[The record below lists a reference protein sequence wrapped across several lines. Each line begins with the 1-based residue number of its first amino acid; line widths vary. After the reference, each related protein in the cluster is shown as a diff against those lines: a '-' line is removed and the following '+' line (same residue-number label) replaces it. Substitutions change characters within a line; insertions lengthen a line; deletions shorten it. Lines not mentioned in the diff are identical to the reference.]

1 MANTF
6 TITGIWKDDGSYYYS
21 DDSGNP
27 RTESMNPAE
36 YLTAAVVGCTGITMH
51 AIMNKMKINHQGFT
65 ITGLARKAGE
75 KPTWIR
81 SVSVEASIRGA
92 RMTDTQRTRLLEL
105 TEKYCLVAQTLKR
118 GADVNLNIDP
128 L

>member
-1 MANTF
+1 MADPIR
-6 TITGIWKDDGSYYYS
+6 ITGVWKDDGSYYFS

-27 RTESMNPAE
+27 HAGSMNPAE
-36 YLTAAVVGCTGITMH
+36 LLTAAVVGCTGKTMY
-51 AIMNKMKINHQGFT
+51 ALMDKMKISHEGFT

-81 SVSVEASIRGA
+81 SFSVDASLHGAKVSDA
-92 RMTDTQRTRLLEL
+92 QRARLLEL
-105 TEKYCLVAQTLKR
+105 TEKYCLLAQTLKR
-118 GADVNLNIDP
+118 GADVTLTFDA

>member
-1 MANTF
+1 MADPIR
-6 TITGIWKDDGSYYYS
+6 ITGVWKDDGSYYFS
-21 DDSGNP
+21 DDSGGP

-36 YLTAAVVGCTGITMH
+36 LLIAAVVGCTGITMH

-65 ITGLARKAGE
+65 ITGLARKADE

-81 SVSVEASIRGA
+81 KVSIDAAIHGA
-92 RMTDTQRTRLLEL
+92 QMTDTQRTKLLEL
-105 TEKYCLVAQTLKR
+105 TEKYCLVAQTLQR
-118 GADVNLNIDP
+118 SADVRLNIDS